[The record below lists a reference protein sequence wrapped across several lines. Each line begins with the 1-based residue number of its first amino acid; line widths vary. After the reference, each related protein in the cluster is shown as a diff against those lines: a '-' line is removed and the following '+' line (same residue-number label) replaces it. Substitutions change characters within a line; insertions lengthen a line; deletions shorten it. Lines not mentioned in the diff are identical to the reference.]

1 MRPGSAVGGGD
12 DEAEGEVG
20 DGGGEEDWTKGPA
33 LGPNATTATL
43 RGLTAGESYLF
54 RVGAA
59 GSSGVAFSRSAA
71 FTLADPPPAGSMT
84 GCAADETVAALGG
97 GYDVRAC
104 FETPSGARMDASN
117 YHLEASASGLLYFFD
132 RDNVEV
138 LVKVLD
144 GCAVNGHRW
153 VFVAPVTDLAFN
165 LEIVER
171 ATGRRFVHRNPKGLT
186 AEPRSDTAAFPCQP
200 EESAA
205 AASASG
211 TAYAGDTGGRV
222 PVSADGATPRRDS
235 RGAREARGPAA
246 AGGGTGPG
254 HADFFDR
261 DNAEVLVKVL
271 DGCAVNGHRWV
282 FAAPVTDLAFNLV
295 VTQPD
300 GSVWTHRNQAG
311 KTARP
316 RSDADAFPCR

>member
-1 MRPGSAVGGGD
+1 
-12 DEAEGEVG
+12 
-20 DGGGEEDWTKGPA
+20 
-33 LGPNATTATL
+33 
-43 RGLTAGESYLF
+43 
-54 RVGAA
+54 
-59 GSSGVAFSRSAA
+59 
-71 FTLADPPPAGSMT
+71 MT

-222 PVSADGATPRRDS
+222 PGSADGATPRRDS

-254 HADFFDR
+254 HADASLAFDPSGPSGTGAAPVCEPTGPGVVLENGHRVDMCFALPDGSVRQASDWGLPRRSTALLYFFDR

-316 RSDADAFPCR
+316 RSDAAAFPCR